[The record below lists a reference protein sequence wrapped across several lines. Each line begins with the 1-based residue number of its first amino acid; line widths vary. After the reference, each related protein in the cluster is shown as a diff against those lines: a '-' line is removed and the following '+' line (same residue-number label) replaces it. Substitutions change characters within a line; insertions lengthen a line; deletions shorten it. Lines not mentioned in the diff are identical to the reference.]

1 MTTAI
6 LNTNLFENKISDY
19 ANNITTQEFNKLTTE
34 NFVARFKKS

>member
-6 LNTNLFENKISDY
+6 LNTNLFENKISDH

-34 NFVARFKKS
+34 NFVARLEKS